1 MTFAISDTVFLRVRL
16 KVCFDDRCTL
26 CHLGYNLIYCKY
38 MQAPPK
44 KKHMIEWF
52 GTLYYIYLA
61 CVCVCAFISLQTPC
75 STPQESGIS
84 LTLSCRR
91 EISAISRRYYVSKR
105 SDWKLHHRP
114 IWCDKS
120 TSEGG
125 YGLPLP
131 LVKVGLAEICRARSF
146 LMGWLLRFLLFRL
159 IRDPR

>member
-61 CVCVCAFISLQTPC
+61 CVCVCVHFLTNTVFNTSREWYLFDSQLQTGDI
-75 STPQESGIS
+75 SDQSEILRQQAIRLEATPSP
-84 LTLSCRR
+84 
-91 EISAISRRYYVSKR
+91 
-105 SDWKLHHRP
+105 H
-114 IWCDKS
+114 
-120 TSEGG
+120 
-125 YGLPLP
+125 
-131 LVKVGLAEICRARSF
+131 LVRQIHK
-146 LMGWLLRFLLFRL
+146 
-159 IRDPR
+159 